1 MNHTVNAET
10 VISIIKAQRNVALDD
25 AAILQ
30 ARVIDLE
37 AKNDALAKEI
47 EELRKKAEGNGD

>member
-10 VISIIKAQRNVALDD
+10 VISIIKAQRNAALDD
-25 AAILQ
+25 AAMLQ